1 MSRKHNHKNHNECIV
16 HENNCTL
23 LYNPHLLTRPH
34 ASLLSDDI
42 VQQASESEII
52 GSGGRGQAWFIEFDG
67 IAAVYRKY
75 MRGGLVAKLN
85 RQTYIGLNWQNT
97 RSIKE
102 WYLLQW
108 MFDRGLPVPQP
119 IAASVC
125 RWPFSFSP
133 FYRAHILVQ
142 RIAHVKTL
150 DQLLSERKLDSHE
163 WQKVGECIRQFHNAG
178 IYHADLNA
186 NNILLDESNKVY
198 LIDFDKGERR
208 DAAQQNNQWMQNNLQ
223 RLKRSLLKQQRIRN
237 NYFFTEED
245 WQLLLAAYN

>member
-1 MSRKHNHKNHNECIV
+1 MSHKHKHKNNSECTA

-23 LYNPHLLTRPH
+23 LYNPRLLSNPH
-34 ASLLSDDI
+34 ASLLSGDI
-42 VQQASESEII
+42 LQQASESEKI
-52 GSGGRGQAWFIEFDG
+52 SNAGRGQAWFIEFDG
-67 IAAVYRKY
+67 LAAVYRKY

-85 RQTYIGLNWQNT
+85 RQTYISPNLQNT

-102 WYLLQW
+102 WHLLQW

-119 IAASVC
+119 IAASAC

-133 FYRAHILVQ
+133 FYRAQILVQ
-142 RIAHVKTL
+142 RIADVKTL
-150 DQLLSERKLDSHE
+150 DQLLTERKLEPHE
-163 WQKVGECIRQFHNAG
+163 WRGVGECIRQFHDAG

-186 NNILLDESNKVY
+186 NNILLDKNSKVY

-208 DAAQQNNQWMQNNLQ
+208 KAMQKNSQWMQNNLQ

-237 NYFFTEED
+237 NYFFTEEN
-245 WQLLLAAYN
+245 WQLLLVAYN